1 MCQPDNYI
9 TGFIGSFPVPVVGF
23 VQSGRPLPLRSI
35 SSTPA
40 ATRYN
45 SAFFQVFRRN
55 VEGGPRQNNLKH
67 TTYRGVV
74 GTKGDL
80 TNAFSYDAYYQ
91 YGRTNYT
98 QVYKNEFS
106 ARRLANSMNVV
117 NVDANG
123 STTDASR

>member
-1 MCQPDNYI
+1 M
-9 TGFIGSFPVPVVGF
+9 
-23 VQSGRPLPLRSI
+23 
-35 SSTPA
+35 
-40 ATRYN
+40 
-45 SAFFQVFRRN
+45 FRRN

-74 GTKGDL
+74 GTQGDL

-106 ARRLANSMNVV
+106 ARRLANSVNVV
-117 NVDANG
+117 NVDPATG
-123 STTDASR
+123 SGRSRRHAGIDDRMPFGARQ